1 MANPTRLQIETSFAL
16 PTYKIEILDHT
27 GTWHIMLNAR
37 IASIS
42 GSADST
48 GNQDN
53 GVSFGTPADPSA
65 SIEME
70 DYQVDGI
77 RYMHDPYWINKPV
90 KIGFGFD
97 TSDFVTIYQGPNKSM
112 SRKNEAITL
121 TLGGSLDYLADVKLH
136 TPIYYRRP
144 AATKT
149 TIASQENPDDVGYL
163 AGLINLAF
171 WRAGGR
177 PLEQQGINYT
187 EASTDWK
194 FWYSCEQALI
204 APDYSWYSGDNTQD
218 EVYSLARAVG
228 GQVYQDTSGTVR
240 YTQPLS
246 FGDKTSYVSYYTF
259 TDSVFDGYTE
269 NISKGELVGTLKML
283 YTPRRV
289 EVMQT
294 IVEDTTPRQIE
305 PFALSSMTQTIE
317 LSSDKPIYQYQ
328 GLTAFDDST
337 AVITMKAQLLDNR
350 PIVPTIGTV
359 EQYANKV
366 LIVVSNP
373 DSVTPMIITSIKIE
387 GRPLEAND
395 DLNIQY
401 PLPAFAFLPEKTVE
415 NNVYVQNEAH
425 AKRLIRMI
433 YDFYNELRPIITL
446 DNVQYDTDRF
456 VGEIVQLSSR
466 YNDDAAKYF
475 RIIKIAHNNLGTT
488 MSIDLVQITSIPNR
502 SDMFIINGS
511 YSGSDT
517 RELSY

>member
-1 MANPTRLQIETSFAL
+1 MANPTRLQIENSFAL
-16 PTYKIEILDHT
+16 PKYKIEVLDHT
-27 GTWHIMLNAR
+27 GVWHIVLNGR

-53 GVSFGTPADPSA
+53 GVSFGTPSDPSA
-65 SIEME
+65 SVELE

-90 KIGFGFD
+90 RISFGFD
-97 TSDFVTIYQGPNKSM
+97 TSDYVVVYQGPIKSM
-112 SRKNEAITL
+112 SKKNEAITL
-121 TLGGSLDYLADVKLH
+121 DLGGSLDYLADVKIH

-149 TIASQENPDDVGYL
+149 TIASQENPDGVGYN
-163 AGLINLAF
+163 AGLINMAF

-177 PLEQQGINYT
+177 PLEQKNILYT
-187 EASTDWK
+187 EASSGWK

-218 EVYSLARAVG
+218 EVYTLARAVG
-228 GQVYQDTSGTVR
+228 GQIYQDTLGTVR

-246 FGDKTSYVSYYTF
+246 FGDTSAYVSFYTF

-283 YTPRRV
+283 YTPRRI

-294 IVEDTTPRQIE
+294 VVEDKTPRQIV
-305 PFALSSMTQTIE
+305 PFALTGLTSVIE
-317 LSSDKPIYQYQ
+317 LSSDRPIWQYQ
-328 GLTAFDDST
+328 GLTSFDNNT
-337 AVITMKAQLLDNR
+337 AVLTMKAQLLDNR
-350 PIVPTIGTV
+350 EITPTIGLV
-359 EQYANKV
+359 EKYANKV
-366 LIVVSNP
+366 LITVSNP
-373 DSVTPMIITSIKIE
+373 DSTTPMIITSIKIE
-387 GRPLEAND
+387 GRPLMAND
-395 DLNIQY
+395 DLNLQY
-401 PLPAFAFLPEKTVE
+401 PDVGSAFLPEKTVE

-446 DNVQYDTDRF
+446 DNVQYDTDRY
-456 VGEIVQLSSR
+456 VGEIVKLDSR
-466 YNDDAAKYF
+466 YNSDPAKYF
-475 RIIKIAHNNLGTT
+475 RIIKIAHTNLGTT
-488 MSIDLVQITSIPNR
+488 MSVDLVQITSIPKR
-502 SDMFIINGS
+502 SDMFIIGAS
-511 YSGSDT
+511 YSAGDT
-517 RELSY
+517 KQLSY